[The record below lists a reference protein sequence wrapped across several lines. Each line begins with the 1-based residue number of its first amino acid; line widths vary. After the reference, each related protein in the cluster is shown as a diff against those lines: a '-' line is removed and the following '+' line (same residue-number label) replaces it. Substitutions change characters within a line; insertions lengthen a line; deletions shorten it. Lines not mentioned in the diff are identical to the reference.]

1 MLVEKSLLPHFT
13 QVILQLLVTAG
24 ITIGGPAASD
34 PAVPALP
41 GRTERVAWAG
51 PETRPARII
60 GTSPD

>member
-41 GRTERVAWAG
+41 GAPSA
-51 PETRPARII
+51 
-60 GTSPD
+60 